1 MKKELRRSTTD
12 RVFAGVCG
20 GLGEYFGIDSNIV
33 RVLWVL
39 FALGGKRPI
48 GLHYLRSV
56 DSRRIYL
63 VRTASFASESR
74 SFFGSRARKAS
85 KSFSASFL
93 LPSSA

>member
-39 FALGGKRPI
+39 FALGGGS
-48 GLHYLRSV
+48 GL
-56 DSRRIYL
+56 L
-63 VRTASFASESR
+63 VYIICA
-74 SFFGSRARKAS
+74 
-85 KSFSASFL
+85 L
-93 LPSSA
+93 LIPEEATW

>member
-39 FALGGKRPI
+39 FALGGGR
-48 GLHYLRSV
+48 GLLVYL
-56 DSRRIYL
+56 IC
-63 VRTASFASESR
+63 A
-74 SFFGSRARKAS
+74 
-85 KSFSASFL
+85 L
-93 LPSSA
+93 LIPEEATW

>member
-39 FALGGKRPI
+39 FALGGGS
-48 GLHYLRSV
+48 GL
-56 DSRRIYL
+56 L
-63 VRTASFASESR
+63 VYIISALLIPEESTW
-74 SFFGSRARKAS
+74 
-85 KSFSASFL
+85 
-93 LPSSA
+93 

>member
-39 FALGGKRPI
+39 FALGGGS
-48 GLHYLRSV
+48 GL
-56 DSRRIYL
+56 L
-63 VRTASFASESR
+63 VYIICA
-74 SFFGSRARKAS
+74 
-85 KSFSASFL
+85 L
-93 LPSSA
+93 LIPEETNW

>member
-39 FALGGKRPI
+39 FTLGGGS
-48 GLHYLRSV
+48 GL
-56 DSRRIYL
+56 L
-63 VRTASFASESR
+63 VYIICALLIPEESTW
-74 SFFGSRARKAS
+74 
-85 KSFSASFL
+85 
-93 LPSSA
+93 